1 MRKPLIV
8 GNWKMNGSRESVR
21 ALLLAITASETLGCD
36 RMVCPPFVFMD
47 MAAGLVQQS
56 GVGLSAQNLESHEA
70 GAFTGEISAAMLADF
85 GCSHTLVGHSER
97 RELFGET
104 DEVVAAKCVAALD
117 GGLVPILCVGETL
130 AERES
135 GETESVIL
143 RQVNEVMKIVGVEG
157 IGRSIVAY
165 EPVWAIGTGK
175 SATAEEAEAVHKLI
189 RNRLAEESELVG
201 EKVRILYGGSV
212 KPENAK
218 ALFAMKNID
227 GALVGGA
234 SLDANAFLAICDA
247 AAR

>member
-1 MRKPLIV
+1 
-8 GNWKMNGSRESVR
+8 
-21 ALLLAITASETLGCD
+21 
-36 RMVCPPFVFMD
+36 
-47 MAAGLVQQS
+47 
-56 GVGLSAQNLESHEA
+56 
-70 GAFTGEISAAMLADF
+70 
-85 GCSHTLVGHSER
+85 
-97 RELFGET
+97 
-104 DEVVAAKCVAALD
+104 LD

-157 IGRSIVAY
+157 MGRSIVAY

-189 RNRLAEESELVG
+189 RNRLAEESEMVG

>member
-1 MRKPLIV
+1 MGEV
-8 GNWKMNGSRESVR
+8 
-21 ALLLAITASETLGCD
+21 LL
-36 RMVCPPFVFMD
+36 
-47 MAAGLVQQS
+47 
-56 GVGLSAQNLESHEA
+56 
-70 GAFTGEISAAMLADF
+70 
-85 GCSHTLVGHSER
+85 
-97 RELFGET
+97 
-104 DEVVAAKCVAALD
+104 
-117 GGLVPILCVGETL
+117 ETL

-143 RQVNEVMKIVGVEG
+143 RQVNEVIKIVGVEG

-175 SATAEEAEAVHKLI
+175 SAAAEEAEAVHKLI
-189 RNRLAEESELVG
+189 RNRLAEESERVG

>member
-1 MRKPLIV
+1 M
-8 GNWKMNGSRESVR
+8 
-21 ALLLAITASETLGCD
+21 
-36 RMVCPPFVFMD
+36 
-47 MAAGLVQQS
+47 
-56 GVGLSAQNLESHEA
+56 
-70 GAFTGEISAAMLADF
+70 
-85 GCSHTLVGHSER
+85 
-97 RELFGET
+97 
-104 DEVVAAKCVAALD
+104 D

-135 GETESVIL
+135 GESESVIL

-175 SATAEEAEAVHKLI
+175 SATAEEAESVHKLI

>member
-1 MRKPLIV
+1 MKSLR
-8 GNWKMNGSRESVR
+8 RSV
-21 ALLLAITASETLGCD
+21 
-36 RMVCPPFVFMD
+36 
-47 MAAGLVQQS
+47 
-56 GVGLSAQNLESHEA
+56 
-70 GAFTGEISAAMLADF
+70 
-85 GCSHTLVGHSER
+85 
-97 RELFGET
+97 
-104 DEVVAAKCVAALD
+104 VAALD

-189 RNRLAEESELVG
+189 RNRLAEESERVG

>member
-1 MRKPLIV
+1 
-8 GNWKMNGSRESVR
+8 
-21 ALLLAITASETLGCD
+21 
-36 RMVCPPFVFMD
+36 
-47 MAAGLVQQS
+47 
-56 GVGLSAQNLESHEA
+56 
-70 GAFTGEISAAMLADF
+70 
-85 GCSHTLVGHSER
+85 
-97 RELFGET
+97 
-104 DEVVAAKCVAALD
+104 
-117 GGLVPILCVGETL
+117 LVPILCVGETL

-175 SATAEEAEAVHKLI
+175 SATAEEADAVHKLI

>member
-21 ALLLAITASETLGCD
+21 ALLLAITANEDVGCD
-36 RMVCPPFVFMD
+36 RIVCPPFVFMD

-56 GVGLSAQNLESHEA
+56 VVELSAQNLESNKA
-70 GAFTGEISAAMLADF
+70 GAFTGEISAAMLADV
-85 GCSHTLVGHSER
+85 GCSHTLIGHSER

-104 DEVVAAKCVAALD
+104 DEIVAAKCMAALD

-130 AERES
+130 TEREA
-135 GETESVIL
+135 GETESVVL
-143 RQVNEVMKIVGVEG
+143 RQVNEVIKIVGIEG
-157 IGRSIVAY
+157 FSRSIVAY

-175 SATAEEAEAVHKLI
+175 SATAEEAEAVHMLI
-189 RNRLAEESELVG
+189 RKRLAEENERVG
-201 EKVRILYGGSV
+201 EKIRILYGGSV

-218 ALFAMKNID
+218 ALFAMEDID

-234 SLDANAFLAICDA
+234 SLDADSFLAICEA